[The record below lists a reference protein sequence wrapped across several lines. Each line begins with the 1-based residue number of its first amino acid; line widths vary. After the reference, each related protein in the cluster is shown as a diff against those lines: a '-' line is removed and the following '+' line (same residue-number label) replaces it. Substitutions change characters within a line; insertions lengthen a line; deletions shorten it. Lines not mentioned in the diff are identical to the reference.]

1 MLLRF
6 RPSSGLNLLGVV
18 RCKSTKSS
26 TNWLVRQAKDPFV
39 KQRSGAGPDGAA
51 YRARSAFK
59 LIEIDK
65 KFRILRPGQVVCDLG
80 AAPGGWTQVAAQR
93 LKLSPR
99 SDSNDDK
106 PMVEEREGIP
116 SERQNSSKLIAVDLL
131 SIQPISGVHILR
143 GDFTSPSTQARVSEL
158 VGDRGADVVL
168 SDMCANLSGNAIK
181 DTESSLELCEMAFG
195 FAARHMKADVSER
208 RKSGILVMKY
218 FEHPTL
224 LEFMREKLKPA
235 FSNVRTLRLE
245 ASRSE
250 SKEGYFLCT
259 GFRGVMTGPTSDA

>member
-1 MLLRF
+1 MLSRF
-6 RPSSGLNLLGVV
+6 RPPLASGLYSSGAT

-26 TNWLVRQAKDPFV
+26 TNWLARQAKDPFV
-39 KQRSGAGPDGAA
+39 KQRSGAGPDGTI

-80 AAPGGWTQVAAQR
+80 AAPGGWAQVAAQR
-93 LKLSPR
+93 LKLPAR
-99 SDSNDDK
+99 SKSGDDE
-106 PMVEEREGIP
+106 PIPGGNEEPLNTRL
-116 SERQNSSKLIAVDLL
+116 SSSKLIAVDLL

-158 VGDRGADVVL
+158 VGDRGVDVVL
-168 SDMCANLSGNAIK
+168 SDMCANLSGNTIK

-195 FAARHMKADVSER
+195 FAVKHMKTDVGES

-224 LEFMREKLKPA
+224 LEFMREKLKPS
-235 FSNVRTLRLE
+235 FSHVRMLHLE

-259 GFRGVMTGPTSDA
+259 GFRHGGITDV